1 MYNQSWIPGQAR
13 NDISTFRIHWSYCK
27 IVTMSNVTKAD
38 LRDMENRLKSFGWG
52 VAATSIGVLF
62 AGLSLFWSLITN

>member
-1 MYNQSWIPGQAR
+1 
-13 NDISTFRIHWSYCK
+13 
-27 IVTMSNVTKAD
+27 MSNVTKAD